1 MTAEKL
7 LPEVEFVTTGS
18 VTAEKLLPEVEL
30 VTTVVEVV
38 GGKRPTVVAV
48 TVLVEFETGCKEIL
62 GGDAGVTPLLLE
74 GDTEV
79 FSKCTLRK
87 VSIDGL

>member
-1 MTAEKL
+1 M
-7 LPEVEFVTTGS
+7 
-18 VTAEKLLPEVEL
+18 TAEKLLPEVEL

-74 GDTEV
+74 GDRIVDFKV
-79 FSKCTLRK
+79 FLS
-87 VSIDGL
+87 